1 MEMANAI
8 AYYTAVSA
16 TSVNSF
22 IVQALALKSD
32 KKLTVMI
39 LIDLVTRSQLASS
52 TLQLGGAT

>member
-1 MEMANAI
+1 MEVANAI
-8 AYYTAVSA
+8 AYYTAVSV

-39 LIDLVTRSQLASS
+39 LIDLVTISQLASS
-52 TLQLGGAT
+52 ILQLGGAT